1 MKKLRNEKGF
11 AMAEL
16 LAVCIIVLGIFAV
29 LFSNYLP
36 LTAEYENR
44 VTYNNVNAE
53 YAATYIRKAFKD
65 VKVYDA
71 LKNLDTTGYYT
82 LYTCE
87 SGGGCEIKDGI
98 FTKSDGTSRNSEY
111 KKKKNQITKFINEYG
126 IQEIIITKYKTKE
139 VKDKYKSGLLY
150 NYIKYI
156 PTFKDSKVTKTGK
169 YRIILKTKDYGYA
182 TVPLRY
188 AEPNEPK
195 LDSDMVPVYFDSNDK
210 IIFADKTNE
219 SVTHGWY
226 DYVERKW
233 ANVVKL
239 SSGCGINVGDV
250 VTDNCIKS
258 MWVWIPK
265 YKYTEFKKS
274 DTPSQIDV
282 TFITQDNE
290 KDTPHPA
297 FGGKKSTTTGFWIGK
312 YESNGNT
319 IKSGIVPNGKDKQA
333 ISPATGSS
341 IITNKQ
347 WGAVAYLTY
356 SRYGTCSYNNDSKK
370 VICAG
375 VDHDTDITTGGKKEY
390 STTRSMYGVF
400 DMNGGKYEYIDV
412 SADDS
417 RGKGTGTEEVAV
429 TIGSSLE
436 HSFDHKFKCVKC
448 SGWCE
453 TISHYHPCSYNCGT
467 AEKPKYCSCSYYT
480 YTYVWHQDTD
490 LIEDTNAPYKE
501 IGSSGNKGCLPIRT
515 VKLPAKTAIGYTLHS
530 WENDMREG
538 GTGSCPTGDVGYNLR
553 GGAYDGNAW
562 CINTKVDNEYPDENK
577 NLTATKDT
585 ATEHYDVKTNS
596 YAGIFAYS
604 SSNFV
609 KDKYIVTRAVIKK

>member
-111 KKKKNQITKFINEYG
+111 EKKKNQIIKFINEYG

-210 IIFADKTNE
+210 IRVADKTNE

-226 DYVERKW
+226 DYVEKKW

-239 SSGCGINVGDV
+239 SSKKVSSYTAGKEVQLGDIQ
-250 VTDNCIKS
+250 T

-265 YKYTEFKKS
+265 YKYKEIKRTSKS
-274 DTPSQIDV
+274 TAISQINV
-282 TFITQDNE
+282 TFITQGNE
-290 KDTPHPA
+290 KDVPHPA
-297 FGGKKSTTTGFWIGK
+297 FGDNKSKKTGFWIGK
-312 YESNGNT
+312 YESGNST
-319 IKSGIVPNGKDKQA
+319 IKPDITPTAGTDF
-333 ISPATGSS
+333 TGSGV
-341 IITNKQ
+341 ITNKE
-347 WGAVAYLTY
+347 WGAVAYLAY
-356 SRYGTCSYNNDSKK
+356 SRYGTCNSVGEKTVCN
-370 VICAG
+370 G
-375 VDHDTDITTGGKKEY
+375 VAHDNTIKTGSDDYRTATTGNA
-390 STTRSMYGVF
+390 YGVF
-400 DMNGGKYEYIDV
+400 DMNGGKYELIDTSDKGLGTASKKELKINKTV
-412 SADDS
+412 EHEFIHNFTNVGACRSCTPRS
-417 RGKGTGTEEVAV
+417 R
-429 TIGSSLE
+429 
-436 HSFDHKFKCVKC
+436 CVKRNP
-448 SGWCE
+448 E
-453 TISHYHPCSYNCGT
+453 TKKCTSWHR
-467 AEKPKYCSCSYYT
+467 YCSCSNHDCAQSTDHVYHQINGSYSQGCPIIDVVDDKQNAVGST
-480 YTYVWHQDTD
+480 YHYGDKSMSGQPA
-490 LIEDTNAPYKE
+490 TNDKDSEP
-501 IGSSGNKGCLPIRT
+501 GC
-515 VKLPAKTAIGYTLHS
+515 S
-530 WENDMREG
+530 NNF
-538 GTGSCPTGDVGYNLR
+538 NLR
-553 GGAYDGNAW
+553 GGSGQGNAW
-562 CINTKVDNEYPDENK
+562 CIKTKVDNLKETQEKHEY
-577 NLTATKDT
+577 AKDDT
-585 ATEHYDVKTNS
+585 TDMHYDDGKGYS
-596 YAGIFAYS
+596 SIFAYS
-604 SSNFV
+604 SSDFV
-609 KDKYIVTRAVIKK
+609 KSNYIVTRSVIRN

>member
-111 KKKKNQITKFINEYG
+111 EKKKNQIIKFINEYG

-156 PTFKDSKVTKTGK
+156 PTFKDYKVTKTGK

-210 IIFADKTNE
+210 IKVADKTNE

-226 DYVERKW
+226 DYVEKKW

-250 VTDNCIKS
+250 VADNCIKS
-258 MWVWIPK
+258 MWVWIPR
-265 YKYTEFKKS
+265 YKYEKFSSKEPT
-274 DTPSQIDV
+274 QINV

-375 VDHDTDITTGGKKEY
+375 VDHDTDIQTGGKKEY
-390 STTRSMYGVF
+390 STTRNMYGVF

-429 TIGSSLE
+429 SKGKY
-436 HSFDHKFKCVKC
+436 HKFDHQFLNVGVGLNCHPTGGGCRRWKDGKCV
-448 SGWCE
+448 
-453 TISHYHPCSYNCGT
+453 SHYPRV
-467 AEKPKYCSCSYYT
+467 CSCEPDDRTQPTERPWTEY
-480 YTYVWHQDTD
+480 
-490 LIEDTNAPYKE
+490 LA
-501 IGSSGNKGCLPIRT
+501 SGPESCKVGKDYN
-515 VKLPAKTAIGYTLHS
+515 VEAKTAEGYTLHS
-530 WENDMREG
+530 WANDMRKG
-538 GTGSCPTGDVGYNLR
+538 GDGSCSPGTVGYNLR

-562 CINTKVDNEYPDENK
+562 CINTKVDNVAPDEND
-577 NLTATKDT
+577 NLTAKPDT
-585 ATEHYDVKTNS
+585 AKKHYDVKSKS

-604 SSNFV
+604 SSSFV

>member
-65 VKVYDA
+65 VKVGS
-71 LKNLDTTGYYT
+71 LVKNLDKKTYYT
-82 LYTCE
+82 LYA
-87 SGGGCEIKDGI
+87 GGSLSVGDVFNDKE
-98 FTKSDGTSRNSEY
+98 N
-111 KKKKNQITKFINEYG
+111 KNKLSQINKMIEQYG
-126 IQEIIITKYKTKE
+126 IQEIIITKFKTSE
-139 VKDKYKSGLLY
+139 VKDEKNGGYKNGDGLLY
-150 NYIKYI
+150 NYIKYL
-156 PTFKDSKVTKTGK
+156 PTFKDYKVTKTGK

-195 LDSDMVPVYFDSNDK
+195 LDSDMLPVYFDGTTIK
-210 IIFADKTNE
+210 VADKTNE

-226 DYVERKW
+226 DYVEKKW
-233 ANVVKL
+233 ANAVKL
-239 SSGCGINVGDV
+239 SSKKVSSYSVGDPV
-250 VTDNCIKS
+250 KLGDIQT

-274 DTPSQIDV
+274 APSQIDV

-297 FGGKKSTTTGFWIGK
+297 FSGKKSTTTGFWIGK

-375 VDHDTDITTGGKKEY
+375 AAHDTDIQTGGEEEY
-390 STTRSMYGVF
+390 STTRNMYGVF
-400 DMNGGKYEYIDV
+400 DMNGGKYEYIDI

-417 RGKGTGTEEVAV
+417 RGKGTGTDEVDASNEV
-429 TIGSSLE
+429 SHT
-436 HSFDHKFKCVKC
+436 FDHKFTCENC
-448 SGWCE
+448 DGWCE

-480 YTYVWHQDTD
+480 YTYVWHQDKDITN
-490 LIEDTNAPYKE
+490 EDTNAPYKMVG
-501 IGSSGNKGCLPIRT
+501 GSGKNCDPIIK
-515 VKLPAKTAIGYTLHS
+515 VNLAAKTAKGYTYHS
-530 WENDMREG
+530 WQTDMKNGDGGCEG
-538 GTGSCPTGDVGYNLR
+538 DYNLR
-553 GGAYDGNAW
+553 GGAGDGNAW
-562 CINTKVDNEYPDENK
+562 CIKNKVTNTSPKSNSSSARN
-577 NLTATKDT
+577 DT
-585 ATEHYDVKTNS
+585 GLYHYDVKSKTGSAS

-604 SSNFV
+604 SSSFV
-609 KDKYIVTRAVIKK
+609 KPSYIVTRSVIKK

>member
-111 KKKKNQITKFINEYG
+111 EKKKNQIIKFINEYG

-195 LDSDMVPVYFDSNDK
+195 LDSDMLPVYFDSNNK
-210 IIFADKTNE
+210 IIVADKTNE
-219 SVTHGWY
+219 SVTHEWY
-226 DYVERKW
+226 DYVQKKW

-239 SSGCGINVGDV
+239 SSKKISSYVAGDPV
-250 VTDNCIKS
+250 DLSDIQT

-265 YKYTEFKKS
+265 YKYKEFTKKS
-274 DTPSQIDV
+274 PTQINV
-282 TFITQDNE
+282 TFITQDNSD
-290 KDTPHPA
+290 DTPHPA
-297 FGGKKSTTTGFWIGK
+297 FEKSTTGFWVGK
-312 YESNGNT
+312 YEGT
-319 IKSGIVPNGKDKQA
+319 TKGIVPGGTVAATSQIKETSV
-333 ISPATGSS
+333 IS
-341 IITNKQ
+341 NQQ
-347 WGAVAYLTY
+347 WGAVGYLAY
-356 SRYGTCSYNNDSKK
+356 SRYGTCDSMGEKT
-370 VICAG
+370 VCEG
-375 VDHDTDITTGGKKEY
+375 VDKNTTTTAGAGGITS
-390 STTRSMYGVF
+390 STTRNWYGVF
-400 DMNGGKYEYIDV
+400 DMNGGRFERV
-412 SADDS
+412 SGSDNQD
-417 RGKGTGTEEVAV
+417 KGS
-429 TIGSSLE
+429 GSSNEILHRGSKSYFGFYGVE
-436 HSFDHKFKCVKC
+436 YDHKFINKNACVDCKYHWVPCRSCGTGENFNPCC
-448 SGWCE
+448 SGGYGYYYEDNRHNCE
-453 TISHYHPCSYNCGT
+453 QNTNDVKTYYCNSNTG
-467 AEKPKYCSCSYYT
+467 KYFVKQGSLSTNGSLYYSWNNTMYRDSCLS
-480 YTYVWHQDTD
+480 
-490 LIEDTNAPYKE
+490 A
-501 IGSSGNKGCLPIRT
+501 GS
-515 VKLPAKTAIGYTLHS
+515 
-530 WENDMREG
+530 ENLD
-538 GTGSCPTGDVGYNLR
+538 LR
-553 GGAYDGNAW
+553 GGSGKGNAW
-562 CINTKVDNEYPDENK
+562 CILTKVPISTPDTK
-577 NLTATKDT
+577 NPVLKRDPAGEK
-585 ATEHYDVKTNS
+585 EHYILQFD
-596 YAGIFAYS
+596 YEGIFSYS
-604 SSNFV
+604 SS
-609 KDKYIVTRAVIKK
+609 KYVDSSYITYRSVIKK

>member
-111 KKKKNQITKFINEYG
+111 EKKKNQIIKFINEYG

-139 VKDKYKSGLLY
+139 VKDKYKSSGLLY

-195 LDSDMVPVYFDSNDK
+195 LDSDMLPVYFDSNNK
-210 IIFADKTNE
+210 IIVADKTNE
-219 SVTHGWY
+219 SVTNEWY
-226 DYVERKW
+226 DYVEKKW

-239 SSGCGINVGDV
+239 SSNSTKKIEDYTAGEEVKLMYIQ
-250 VTDNCIKS
+250 T
-258 MWVWIPK
+258 MWVWIPRYK
-265 YKYTEFKKS
+265 YKEIKRTSKS
-274 DTPSQIDV
+274 TAISQINV
-282 TFITQDNE
+282 TFITQGNE
-290 KDTPHPA
+290 KDVPHPA
-297 FGGKKSTTTGFWIGK
+297 FGDNKSKKTGFWIGK
-312 YESNGNT
+312 YESGNST
-319 IKSGIVPNGKDKQA
+319 IKPDITPTAGTDF
-333 ISPATGSS
+333 TGSGV
-341 IITNKQ
+341 ITNKE
-347 WGAVAYLTY
+347 WGAVAYLAY
-356 SRYGTCSYNNDSKK
+356 SRYGTCNSVGEKTVCN
-370 VICAG
+370 G
-375 VDHDTDITTGGKKEY
+375 VAHDNTIKTGSDDYRTATTGNA
-390 STTRSMYGVF
+390 YGVF
-400 DMNGGKYEYIDV
+400 DMNGGKYELIDT
-412 SADDS
+412 SDK
-417 RGKGTGTEEVAV
+417 GLGTGSEKELTRSKEVV
-429 TIGSSLE
+429 QT
-436 HSFDHKFKCVKC
+436 FDHLFMMKDACRSCTKARSCTG
-448 SGWCE
+448 SGENRRCH
-453 TISHYHPCSYNCGT
+453 S
-467 AEKPKYCSCSYYT
+467 YCSCHNYPCLRWTHNRHKQGNRGVSQNCKIY
-480 YTYVWHQDTD
+480 D
-490 LIEDTNAPYKE
+490 LEKE
-501 IGSSGNKGCLPIRT
+501 SPD
-515 VKLPAKTAIGYTLHS
+515 KTAKGKTYLYGDKSMSGQPAT
-530 WENDMREG
+530 NDNDSEAG
-538 GTGSCPTGDVGYNLR
+538 CSNNFNLR
-553 GGAYDGNAW
+553 GGSVQGNAW
-562 CINTKVDNEYPDENK
+562 CIKTKVDNDKSTQEDHIYAE
-577 NLTATKDT
+577 KDT
-585 ATEHYDVKTNS
+585 EKMHFDDGKGYS
-596 YAGIFAYS
+596 SIFAYS
-604 SSNFV
+604 SSDFV
-609 KDKYIVTRAVIKK
+609 KSNYIVTRSVIRN